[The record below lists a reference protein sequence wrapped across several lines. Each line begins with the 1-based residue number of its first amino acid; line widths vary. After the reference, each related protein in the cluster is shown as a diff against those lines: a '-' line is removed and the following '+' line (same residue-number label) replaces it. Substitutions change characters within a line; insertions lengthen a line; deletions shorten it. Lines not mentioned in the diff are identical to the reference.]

1 MTAAAESACTVCG
14 KAVDE
19 ANSAVCNSCGGR
31 FDLNL
36 RQDVQGPE
44 CGEVWIDEQY
54 LSLQFAC
61 FTCLGRETAE
71 GGEEPPVGRGH

>member
-1 MTAAAESACTVCG
+1 MDAVACSVCG

-19 ANSAVCNSCGGR
+19 ANSAVCNSCGQR
-31 FDLNL
+31 FHLNL
-36 RQDVQGPE
+36 RQDAQGPE

-71 GGEEPPVGRGH
+71 RGEEPPVGRGH